1 MVHHVITALMIQG
14 CLCLIASLAINP
26 RFHRKSSKVKTR
38 RYAHG
43 YGVSRFGQCQDQQQ
57 GSVSNTDT
65 TLASTLIGTRKTRPM
80 LTTAKSTNSLLS
92 EGVSLRMH
100 KEDAIIYII
109 DHACNLPANEA
120 MACHMAASDLQEHGL
135 EEWIEWPPTMVIN
148 TFIEIMDE
156 SSETSM
162 NKLKSYAVGESFID
176 ELFIEGYIGEGEE
189 DQDRVDYIK
198 TMEGM
203 RESMISAVK
212 AMRAYFEIQQV
223 IKIKYYGLH

>member
-1 MVHHVITALMIQG
+1 
-14 CLCLIASLAINP
+14 
-26 RFHRKSSKVKTR
+26 
-38 RYAHG
+38 
-43 YGVSRFGQCQDQQQ
+43 
-57 GSVSNTDT
+57 
-65 TLASTLIGTRKTRPM
+65 
-80 LTTAKSTNSLLS
+80 
-92 EGVSLRMH
+92 MH